1 MSIIFNK
8 DDKKFSIQLPNS
20 SYFLQIDEEG
30 ALRNLYWG
38 KKIDRPTDTMV
49 EVPVSNSSFSR
60 TYPYREEY
68 IARGKTSFDE
78 PCILPEFSDG
88 TRDTRLIY
96 KSHSITK
103 FDDGELLSILME
115 DEFYPFMVELRY
127 RIYDGLDLISKNA
140 VITNNGSDSVKLT
153 RMKSGTMYTHW
164 GRPMRLMYFSGR
176 WGREYQK
183 EYIDL
188 QKGRFVIDNRR
199 GTCAG
204 PNFVPFYALDEG
216 CTTETSGDVWYGTL
230 HWSGN
235 FKIEFEQPYTD
246 QVCVTAGVN
255 DFDCEIVLKAGE
267 YFETPLFTIG
277 YSDGGYEKMSETL
290 YDFQFDFLAPQ
301 NKVHNI
307 FPIIYNSWYPYEMN
321 VNEEKCLSFL
331 DKVKEVGAEL
341 FVIDDGWFK
350 GRTSQLSSLGD
361 WEVDKEKFPNGL
373 KPISDK
379 AHSMGLLFGLWIE
392 P

>member
-20 SYFLQIDEEG
+20 SYFLEIDEEG

-38 KKIDRPTDTMV
+38 KKIDRPTDTML
-49 EVPVSNSSFSR
+49 EVLVSNSSFSR

-164 GRPMRLMYFSGR
+164 GTVASRTTKQPVKKNFFS
-176 WGREYQK
+176 
-183 EYIDL
+183 L
-188 QKGRFVIDNRR
+188 LTSRF
-199 GTCAG
+199 G
-204 PNFVPFYALDEG
+204 
-216 CTTETSGDVWYGTL
+216 
-230 HWSGN
+230 
-235 FKIEFEQPYTD
+235 
-246 QVCVTAGVN
+246 
-255 DFDCEIVLKAGE
+255 
-267 YFETPLFTIG
+267 
-277 YSDGGYEKMSETL
+277 
-290 YDFQFDFLAPQ
+290 
-301 NKVHNI
+301 
-307 FPIIYNSWYPYEMN
+307 
-321 VNEEKCLSFL
+321 
-331 DKVKEVGAEL
+331 
-341 FVIDDGWFK
+341 
-350 GRTSQLSSLGD
+350 
-361 WEVDKEKFPNGL
+361 
-373 KPISDK
+373 
-379 AHSMGLLFGLWIE
+379 
-392 P
+392 